1 MKVLVL
7 GGCGFIGSHTVD
19 ALLASGHEVTVLD
32 RGPERFRDPLANVDY
47 LYGDFGD
54 RMLLA
59 EALVG
64 VDAVLHLISTTFPG
78 TANLDPRSDVSDNLL
93 ATLGL
98 MDTMRSMGISRLVF
112 LSSGG
117 TVYGPPETEPIPE
130 DHPLRPINSYG
141 IVKVA
146 IENYMWMYRNE
157 FGLAPAAIRA
167 ANPFGPRQGHIG
179 VQGVISTFLHKV
191 QEGRS
196 IEIWGD
202 GNVVRDYLH
211 ARDLADLC
219 VRVLG
224 SDFVGPINAG
234 SGVGRSLNEVIEA
247 IGRVTGRDLQP
258 IYKPARGID
267 IRRSVLDVCLARD
280 RLDWYARVD
289 FEDALRETWTWMN
302 TLARP

>member
-7 GGCGFIGSHTVD
+7 GGCGFIGSYAVD
-19 ALLASGHEVTVLD
+19 ALLAKGHDVIVLD
-32 RGPERFRDPLANVDY
+32 RFPERFRDPLANVDY
-47 LYGDFGD
+47 LYGDFSD
-54 RMLLA
+54 KVLLA
-59 EALVG
+59 KALVG

-78 TANLDPRSDVSDNLL
+78 TANRDTSSDVSDNLL

-98 MDTMRSMGISRLVF
+98 MDMMRSMGIARLIF

-117 TVYGPPETEPIPE
+117 TVYGPSQKEPIPE

-146 IENYMWMYRNE
+146 IENYMWMYGNE
-157 FGLAPAAIRA
+157 FGLAPAAVRA

-179 VQGVISTFLHKV
+179 VQGVISTFLRRV
-191 QEGRS
+191 IEGHS

-219 VRVLG
+219 ARLLV

-234 SGVGRSLNEVIEA
+234 SGVGRSLNEIIDA
-247 IGRVTGRDLQP
+247 IQRVTGRNIQP
-258 IYKPARGID
+258 IYKPSRGID
-267 IRRSVLDVCLARD
+267 IRRSILDVGLARD
-280 RLDWYARVD
+280 RLNWSARMNFD
-289 FEDALRETWTWMN
+289 DALHETWAWM
-302 TLARP
+302 TTRGG